1 MAQKLYVAN
10 ILVMIKDNMSVFAC
24 DKGMVWQLTRLE
36 IGFYMFIWRPCVLT
50 LTPQYCDTQNQ
61 IFPDHFSK
69 IQIKKRKVN
78 EYLEDQLFFPN
89 QSQHFV
95 QQCCWQSR
103 RGHQQWP
110 HHSFDFAGRRR
121 AHQVQLYTV
130 CLLHLGIPQKVL
142 PISVVGFNIYLM
154 Q

>member
-1 MAQKLYVAN
+1 MAQKFYVAN

-69 IQIKKRKVN
+69 IQIKKDESELIPRRLVVLSKSVTALCATVLLVVSPWPLVVASPFLRFRRPTSCPLGAAVHN
-78 EYLEDQLFFPN
+78 MFITSGNTPKSLTN
-89 QSQHFV
+89 IG
-95 QQCCWQSR
+95 CW
-103 RGHQQWP
+103 
-110 HHSFDFAGRRR
+110 F
-121 AHQVQLYTV
+121 
-130 CLLHLGIPQKVL
+130 
-142 PISVVGFNIYLM
+142 
-154 Q
+154 